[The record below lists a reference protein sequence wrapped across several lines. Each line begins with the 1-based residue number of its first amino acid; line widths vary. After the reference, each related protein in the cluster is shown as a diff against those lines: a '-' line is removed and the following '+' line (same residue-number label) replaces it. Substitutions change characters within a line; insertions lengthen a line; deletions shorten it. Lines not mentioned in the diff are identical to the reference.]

1 MSPQKNAM
9 WFKTILRREAA
20 QPERLQLF
28 NEAFLQ
34 RLSRLS
40 LQAQQTLRGR
50 PSIGDHLSRR
60 QLPTTIFSD
69 HRPYSAGD
77 DYRYVDWNAYAHQD
91 EMFIKLGEIE
101 QNVTIHLLLD
111 MSRSMDWG
119 KPKKLHSMLQL
130 GAALGYLAL
139 THHDRL
145 IVQPFGSS
153 LMRPF
158 GPSHGTTR
166 IVDLLRFLEAQ
177 PLTQQTALQ
186 PTLNRYAAQHG
197 NGGLLI
203 LCSDLLTPEGLDESL
218 RLLTPPRWQVLV
230 LHIIDPKELRPD
242 TNDMLELEDAE
253 TGQRLAINL
262 DDETLAHYH
271 RNLNRWQEAIRHA
284 CGRRGATYAPIL
296 TSWPIEQQVVPYLR
310 ARRILW

>member
-1 MSPQKNAM
+1 MSPQMNVM
-9 WFKTILRREAA
+9 WFKTILRREASK
-20 QPERLQLF
+20 PERIQLF

-77 DYRYVDWNAYAHQD
+77 DYRYVDWNAYAHQE
-91 EMFIKLGEIE
+91 EMFIKIGEIE
-101 QNVTIHLLLD
+101 QNVSVHVLLD

-119 KPKKLHSMLQL
+119 KPKKLYSMLQL

-145 IVQPFGSS
+145 TVQPFGAQ
-153 LMRPF
+153 LLKPF
-158 GPSHGTTR
+158 GPSHGTGR

-177 PLTQQTALQ
+177 QLTQTTALL
-186 PTLNRYAAQHG
+186 PTLHRYAAQHG

-203 LCSDLLTPEGLDESL
+203 LCSDLLTAEGLDESL
-218 RLLTPPRWQVLV
+218 RLMAPPRWQVLV

-242 TNDMLELEDAE
+242 QNDMLELEDAE
-253 TGQRLAINL
+253 TGQRLAISL
-262 DDETLAHYH
+262 DAETLAHYH
-271 RNLNRWQEAIRHA
+271 TNLNRWQETIRQA
-284 CGRRGATYAPIL
+284 CARRGASYAPIL
-296 TSWPIEQQVVPYLR
+296 TSWPIEQQVIPYLR
-310 ARRILW
+310 SRRIVS